1 MDREEIIG
9 VICDL
14 YEELNIF
21 KLGFSLKE
29 VCNKLDINL
38 IPYSFFKDKSLLLKL
53 DEDGFNCINPK
64 NSKIEIYYNDKIKPR
79 KRVKF
84 TIPHEIG
91 HIVLNHNI
99 KGGKETDDQKK
110 EADIFAQEFYC
121 PSALIIHYYIYRM
134 QDLMSIFGITQG
146 YAEVLIDKIGNRY
159 QDLSENEKR
168 LIKIFM
174 KNRQKRR

>member
-14 YEELNIF
+14 YEELEISR
-21 KLGFSLKE
+21 LGFSLKE

-38 IPYSFFKDKSLLLKL
+38 IPYSSFKDESLLLKF

-64 NSKIEIYYNDKIKPR
+64 NSKIGIYYNDKIKPR
-79 KRVKF
+79 KRIKF

-91 HIVLNHNI
+91 HIVLNYNI

-121 PSALIIHYYIYRM
+121 PSALIIHYYHYRM
-134 QDLMSIFGITQG
+134 PNFMSIFGITQG

-159 QDLSENEKR
+159 QGLSENEKR
-168 LIKIFM
+168 LIKIFE
-174 KNRQKRR
+174 KNKKI

>member
-14 YEELNIF
+14 YEELEISR
-21 KLGFSLKE
+21 LGFSLKK

-38 IPYSFFKDKSLLLKL
+38 IPYSFFRDKSLLLKL

-64 NSKIEIYYNDKIKPR
+64 NSKIGIYYNDKIKPR

-91 HIVLNHNI
+91 HIVLNHNL

-121 PSALIIHYYIYRM
+121 PSALIIYYNHYRM
-134 QDLMSIFGITQG
+134 PDLMSIFGITQG

-159 QDLSENEKR
+159 QGLSENEKR
-168 LIKIFM
+168 LIKIFE
-174 KNRQKRR
+174 KNKKNIK